1 MGSLRSLM
9 RRERLE
15 PVIIPPPSDEELIQA
30 VRFGTVKQVKALLE
44 QGANP
49 DATDKGFNNA
59 LGDAVSGHKLGKTQ
73 LLVKHGAN
81 VNKRD
86 ATQDTAL
93 NIASRS
99 VGEKSQKIRMLLIN
113 HGADVN
119 AANCEGWTP
128 LMAAVVCRQ
137 LDFLK
142 ILLEKGANPK
152 LRKFDGKRALDLVGR
167 NEHTDA
173 MKALLEPVS

>member
-1 MGSLRSLM
+1 MGSLRSL
-9 RRERLE
+9 RRRQVE
-15 PVIIPPPSDEELIQA
+15 PVILPKPSDEELIQTIQ
-30 VRFGTVKQVKALLE
+30 FGTVEQVEILLK

-49 DATDKGFNNA
+49 NATDKGFNNA
-59 LGDAVSGHKLGKTQ
+59 LGYAVSGHKLGKTQ
-73 LLVKHGAN
+73 LLVKRGAN

-93 NIASRS
+93 NISSRS

-119 AANCEGWTP
+119 AANCDGWTP
-128 LMAAVVCRQ
+128 LMWAVVCQQ

-152 LRKFDGKRALDLVGR
+152 LRKFDAEKGFGSCG
-167 NEHTDA
+167 
-173 MKALLEPVS
+173 PQ